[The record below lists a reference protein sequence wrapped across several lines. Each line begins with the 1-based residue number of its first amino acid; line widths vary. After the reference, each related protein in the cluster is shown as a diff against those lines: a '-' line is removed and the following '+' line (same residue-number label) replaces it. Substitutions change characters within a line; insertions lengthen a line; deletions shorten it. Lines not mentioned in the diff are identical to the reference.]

1 MSLLVSVCWAPL
13 ITLQMYQLPPSN
25 CAISKSLYFRET
37 VKEHKNPRKATAS
50 SDGIGSIHCCPA
62 QSGTAGFHPQHTHS
76 CLHAYNKPIES
87 RGVFERGA
95 FMKMKGPRRFHPSW
109 HAPAKTHKPS
119 ARQRD
124 ECIGLQV
131 SPSSA
136 SCSRGTKSNEKTVN
150 RRTVTCC
157 LASLGERG

>member
-95 FMKMKGPRRFHPSW
+95 FMKMKGPRHFNILRGM
-109 HAPAKTHKPS
+109 
-119 ARQRD
+119 
-124 ECIGLQV
+124 CLQ
-131 SPSSA
+131 
-136 SCSRGTKSNEKTVN
+136 
-150 RRTVTCC
+150 RRTSLRETERCMHRA
-157 LASLGERG
+157 ASLSPFCVLFSWNKI